1 MMKQPE
7 TAKIRNVALVAH
19 GTAGKTTLTEAMLF
33 TAGAATRLG
42 RVEDGSTITDYDE
55 DEIRRKISISTAMA
69 WCEWKGRKLNLVDT
83 PGFAAF
89 LADAKNALR
98 VVDGAVVVVGA
109 PDGVKVQT
117 EKVWSYAAAYELPRA
132 IYLSK
137 MDRERADFARAL
149 EDVQKT
155 LSPKAVPIQVPIGQE
170 AGFSGVV
177 DLVRMRA
184 LTFTPDGPGKA
195 VEGDVPKE
203 VKALAEKQRSSLIE
217 AVAEAD
223 DQLLEKY
230 LETGELTEAE
240 LIEGLVR
247 GIREQKVFPV
257 LCGAPARNIAVSTL
271 LDLIIE
277 AFPSPLDRPTVEGT
291 DPKGNGTVTRE
302 VKDDAPLSALVFK
315 TVADPYAGKVT
326 MFRVYSGSMTS
337 DSSVLNS
344 TKGMKERIGQ
354 LLLLRGK
361 QQTPVDSIGAGD
373 LGAVVKLKE
382 TGTGDTLCDE
392 KTPIK
397 LPEISFP
404 PPVISFAV
412 EPKAKGDEDKMSTAF
427 TRLREEDPTI
437 QIRYDAQTKE
447 TVVSGMGRSHVEILA
462 ERLKRKFGV
471 DVTLKTP
478 RVPYKETI
486 KTKAKEIQG
495 RHKKQT
501 GGRGQFGDCW
511 IHMEPLPRGGGFEF
525 VNQIVG
531 GVIPRNFIP
540 AVEKGIVEGMDRGPV
555 AGFPVVDF
563 KVMLYDGSTHPVDSS
578 ELAFKLAGRL
588 AFRKAVAQARP
599 ILLEPIMTVEV
610 IAPSECMGDIV
621 GDLNSKRG
629 RVLGIEAKG
638 RNQAVK
644 ANVPLAEML
653 EYDSRLRSITGDRG
667 DYTMEF
673 SHYEEVPAHIQE
685 KIVAESKPS
694 AEEEEE

>member
-1 MMKQPE
+1 MKRPE

-19 GTAGKTTLTEAMLF
+19 GGAGKTTLTEAMLF
-33 TAGAATRLG
+33 SAGATTRLG
-42 RVEDGSTITDYDE
+42 RVEDGTTVTDYDE
-55 DEIRRKISISTAMA
+55 DEVRRKISISAALA
-69 WCEWKGRKLNLVDT
+69 WCEWKGRKVNLVDT

-89 LADAKNALR
+89 LTDAKNALR

-117 EKVWSYAAAYELPRA
+117 EKVWSYAAAQELPRA
-132 IYLSK
+132 VYLSK

-149 EDVQKT
+149 EDVQKN
-155 LSPKAVPIQVPIGQE
+155 LSPKAVAVQVPIGQE
-170 AGFSGVV
+170 TGFGGVV

-184 LTFTPDGPGKA
+184 VRFATDGSGKA
-195 VEGDVPKE
+195 TEGDIPDE
-203 VKALAEKQRSSLIE
+203 VKALAETQRAALVE

-223 DQLLEKY
+223 DKLLEKY
-230 LETGELTEAE
+230 LESGELTEAE
-240 LIEGLVR
+240 VREGLAC
-247 GIREQKVFPV
+247 GIRDQKLFPV
-257 LCGAPARNIAVSTL
+257 LCGAPTRNIAVSPL
-271 LDLIIE
+271 LDLVVE
-277 AFPSPLDRPTVEGT
+277 SFPSPSERAAVQGT

-302 VKDDAPLSALVFK
+302 ARDEAPLAALVFK

-326 MFRVYSGSMTS
+326 MFRVYAGAMTS
-337 DSSVLNS
+337 DSTVLNAS
-344 TKGMKERIGQ
+344 KGGRERVGQ

-361 QQTPVDSIGAGD
+361 QQTPVESLGAGD
-373 LGAVVKLKE
+373 MGAVVKLKE

-392 KTPIK
+392 KAPVR
-397 LPEISFP
+397 LPEITFP
-404 PPVISFAV
+404 APVISFAV

-437 QIRYDAQTKE
+437 QIRYDSQTKE
-447 TVVSGMGRSHVEILA
+447 TVVSGMGRAHVEIVA

-486 KTKAKEIQG
+486 KARAREIQG

-511 IHMEPLPRGGGFEF
+511 IHMEPVPRGGGFEF
-525 VNQIVG
+525 VNQVVG
-531 GVIPRNFIP
+531 GAIPRNYIP
-540 AVEKGIVEGMDRGPV
+540 AVEKGIVEGMERGPL
-555 AGFPVVDF
+555 AGYPVVDL
-563 KVMLYDGSTHPVDSS
+563 KVTLYDGSTHTVDSS

-588 AFRKAVAQARP
+588 AFRKAMTQAKP
-599 ILLEPIMTVEV
+599 TLLEPIMTVEV
-610 IAPSECMGDIV
+610 VAPGDCMGDIV

-629 RVLGIEAKG
+629 RVLGIDAKG

-667 DYTMEF
+667 DYSMEF
-673 SHYEEVPAHIQE
+673 SHYEEAPAHIQE
-685 KIVAESKPS
+685 KVVAEAKRPV
-694 AEEEEE
+694 EEEEE

>member
-1 MMKQPE
+1 MKRPE

-19 GTAGKTTLTEAMLF
+19 GSAGKTTLTEAMLF
-33 TAGAATRLG
+33 TAGATTRLG
-42 RVEDGSTITDYDE
+42 RVEDGTTTTDFDE
-55 DEIRRKISISTAMA
+55 DEIRRKISISAAMA

-89 LADAKNALR
+89 LTDAKNALR

-117 EKVWSYAAAYELPRA
+117 EKVWSYAAAYDLPRA

-149 EDVQKT
+149 EDVQKN
-155 LSPKAVPIQVPIGQE
+155 LSPKAVPIQVPIGRE
-170 AGFSGVV
+170 AGFAGVV

-184 LTFTPDGPGKA
+184 IRFPTDGSGKA
-195 VEGDVPKE
+195 TEGDIPNE
-203 VKALAEKQRSSLIE
+203 VKSLAETQRTALVE

-223 DQLLEKY
+223 DKLLEKY

-240 LIEGLVR
+240 VQEGLAL
-247 GIREQKVFPV
+247 GIRDQKLFPV
-257 LCGAPARNIAVSTL
+257 LCGAPARNIAVSPL
-271 LDLIIE
+271 LDVVAE
-277 AFPSPLDRPTVEGT
+277 CFPSPLDRPAVEGT
-291 DPKGNGTVTRE
+291 DSKGNGTVRRE
-302 VKDDAPLSALVFK
+302 VKDEVPLAALVFK

-326 MFRVYSGSMTS
+326 MFRVYSGTMTS
-337 DSSVLNS
+337 DSTVLNP
-344 TKGMKERIGQ
+344 TKGVKERVGQ
-354 LLLLRGK
+354 ILLLRGK
-361 QQTPVDSIGAGD
+361 QQTPVESLGAGD
-373 LGAVVKLKE
+373 VGAVVKLKE

-392 KTPIK
+392 KAPIR

-437 QIRYDAQTKE
+437 QIRYDPQTKE
-447 TVVSGMGRSHVEILA
+447 TVVSGMGRAHVEILA

-486 KTKAKEIQG
+486 KTKAREVQG

-511 IHMEPLPRGGGFEF
+511 IHMEPLTRGGGFEF

-531 GVIPRNFIP
+531 GAIPRNYIP
-540 AVEKGIVEGMDRGPV
+540 AVEKGILEGMERGPM
-555 AGFPVVDF
+555 AGYPVVDLR
-563 KVMLYDGSTHPVDSS
+563 VTLYDGSTHPVDSS

-588 AFRKAVAQARP
+588 AFRKAMTQAKP
-599 ILLEPIMTVEV
+599 TLLEPIMTVEV
-610 IAPSECMGDIV
+610 IAPGDCMGDIV

-667 DYTMEF
+667 DYSMEF
-673 SHYEEVPAHIQE
+673 AHYEEAPAHIQE
-685 KIVAESKPS
+685 KVVAEAKRP
-694 AEEEEE
+694 EEEEEE

>member
-1 MMKQPE
+1 MKRPE

-19 GTAGKTTLTEAMLF
+19 GGAGKTTLTEALLF
-33 TAGAATRLG
+33 CAGATTRLG
-42 RVEDGSTITDYDE
+42 RVEDGTTTTDFDE
-55 DEIRRKISISTAMA
+55 DEIRRKISISAAMA

-89 LADAKNALR
+89 LTDAKNALR

-117 EKVWSYAAAYELPRA
+117 EKVWSYAAAQELPCA

-149 EDVQKT
+149 EDVQKN
-155 LSPKAVPIQVPIGQE
+155 LSPKAVPVQVPIGQE
-170 AGFSGVV
+170 AGFTGIV

-184 LTFTPDGPGKA
+184 FTFATDGSGKA
-195 VEGDVPKE
+195 TEGNVPDA
-203 VKALAEKQRSSLIE
+203 VKALAEKQRAALVE

-223 DQLLEKY
+223 DRLLEKY

-240 LIEGLVR
+240 VQEGLAK
-247 GIREQKVFPV
+247 GIRDQKLFPV
-257 LCGAPARNIAVSTL
+257 LCGAPSRNVAVSPL
-271 LDLIIE
+271 LDLLAE
-277 AFPSPLDRPTVEGT
+277 CFPSPLERPAVEGT
-291 DPKGNGTVTRE
+291 DLKGSGTVRRE
-302 VKDDAPLSALVFK
+302 VKDDAPPAALVFK

-326 MFRVYSGSMTS
+326 MFRVYSGTLTS
-337 DSSVLNS
+337 DSSVLNA
-344 TKGMKERIGQ
+344 TKGVKERVGQ

-361 QQTPVDSIGAGD
+361 QQTPVESVGAGD
-373 LGAVVKLKE
+373 MGVVVKLKE

-392 KTPIK
+392 KAPIR
-397 LPEISFP
+397 LPEITFP
-404 PPVISFAV
+404 APVISFAV

-437 QIRYDAQTKE
+437 QIRYDPQTKE
-447 TVVSGMGRSHVEILA
+447 TVVSGMGRAHVEIVG

-471 DVTLKTP
+471 EVTLKTP

-486 KTKAKEIQG
+486 KAKAREIQG

-511 IHMEPLPRGGGFEF
+511 IHMEPVPRSGGFEF
-525 VNQIVG
+525 VNQVVG
-531 GVIPRNFIP
+531 GAIPRNYIP
-540 AVEKGIVEGMDRGPV
+540 AVEKGILEGMDRGPV
-555 AGFPVVDF
+555 AGYPVVDLR
-563 KVMLYDGSTHPVDSS
+563 VILYDGSTHSVDSS

-588 AFRKAVAQARP
+588 AFRKAVALAKP
-599 ILLEPIMTVEV
+599 TLLEPIMTVEV
-610 IAPSECMGDIV
+610 VAPGECMGDIV

-667 DYTMEF
+667 DYSMEF

-685 KIVAESKPS
+685 KLVAEAKRPV
-694 AEEEEE
+694 EEEEE

>member
-1 MMKQPE
+1 MKRPE
-7 TAKIRNVALVAH
+7 TVKIRNVALVAH
-19 GTAGKTTLTEAMLF
+19 GSAGKTTLTEAMLF
-33 TAGAATRLG
+33 TAGATTRLG
-42 RVEDGSTITDYDE
+42 RVEDGTTTTDFDE
-55 DEIRRKISISTAMA
+55 DEIRRKISISAAMA
-69 WCEWKGRKLNLVDT
+69 WCEWKGRKFNLVDT

-89 LADAKNALR
+89 LTDAKNALR

-117 EKVWSYAAAYELPRA
+117 EKVWSYAAAYELPRV

-137 MDRERADFARAL
+137 MDRERAEFARAL
-149 EDVQKT
+149 EDVQKN
-155 LSPKAVPIQVPIGQE
+155 LSPKAVPLQVPIGQE
-170 AGFSGVV
+170 AGFVGVV

-184 LTFTPDGPGKA
+184 IRFAADSSGKA
-195 VEGDVPKE
+195 TEGDVPTE
-203 VKALAEKQRSSLIE
+203 VKSLAERQRSALVE

-223 DQLLEKY
+223 DKLLEKY
-230 LETGELTEAE
+230 LESGELTEAE
-240 LIEGLVR
+240 LKDGLAR
-247 GIREQKVFPV
+247 GIREQKLFPV
-257 LCGAPARNIAVSTL
+257 LCGAPARNIAVSPL
-271 LDLIIE
+271 LDLLVE
-277 AFPSPLDRPTVEGT
+277 TFPSPPERPAPEGT
-291 DPKGNGTVTRE
+291 DPKGNGSIKRE
-302 VKDDAPLSALVFK
+302 AKDEAPFSALVFK

-326 MFRVYSGSMTS
+326 MFRVYSGAITS

-344 TKGMKERIGQ
+344 TKGVKERIGQ

-361 QQTPVDSIGAGD
+361 QQTPVESIGAGD

-392 KTPIK
+392 KAPIR
-397 LPEISFP
+397 LPEITFP
-404 PPVISFAV
+404 SPVISFAV
-412 EPKAKGDEDKMSTAF
+412 EPKAKGDEDRMSTAF

-437 QIRYDAQTKE
+437 QIRYDPQTKE
-447 TVVSGMGRSHVEILA
+447 TVVSGMGRAHVEIVA

-486 KTKAKEIQG
+486 KARAREIQG

-511 IHMEPLPRGGGFEF
+511 IHMEPVPRGGGFEF

-531 GVIPRNFIP
+531 GAIPRNFIP
-540 AVEKGIVEGMDRGPV
+540 AVEKGVLEGMERGPM
-555 AGFPVVDF
+555 AGYPVVDF
-563 KVMLYDGSTHPVDSS
+563 KVILYDGSTHPVDSS

-588 AFRKAVAQARP
+588 AFRKAMTQARP
-599 ILLEPIMTVEV
+599 TLLEPIMTVEV
-610 IAPSECMGDIV
+610 IAPGDCMGDIV

-667 DYTMEF
+667 DYSMEF
-673 SHYEEVPAHIQE
+673 SHYEEAPAHIQE
-685 KIVAESKPS
+685 KIVAEAKRP
-694 AEEEEE
+694 EEEEEE

>member
-1 MMKQPE
+1 MKRPE

-19 GTAGKTTLTEAMLF
+19 GGAGKTTLTEAMLF
-33 TAGAATRLG
+33 TAGATTRLG
-42 RVEDGSTITDYDE
+42 RVEDGTTTTDFDE
-55 DEIRRKISISTAMA
+55 DEIRRKISISAAMA
-69 WCEWKGRKLNLVDT
+69 WCEWKGRKFNLVDA

-89 LADAKNALR
+89 LTDAKNALR

-132 IYLSK
+132 VYLSK
-137 MDRERADFARAL
+137 MDRERADFARVL
-149 EDVQKT
+149 EDVQKN

-170 AGFSGVV
+170 AGFVGVV
-177 DLVRMRA
+177 DLTRMRA
-184 LTFTPDGPGKA
+184 IRFATDGSGKA
-195 VEGDVPKE
+195 TEGDVPTE
-203 VKALAEKQRSSLIE
+203 VKSLAETQRAALVE

-223 DQLLEKY
+223 DKLLEKY
-230 LETGELTEAE
+230 LESGELTEAE
-240 LIEGLVR
+240 LKDGLAR
-247 GIREQKVFPV
+247 GIREQKLFPV
-257 LCGAPARNIAVSTL
+257 LCGAPARNIAVSPL
-271 LDLIIE
+271 LDLMVE
-277 AFPSPLDRPTVEGT
+277 AFPSPLERPAPEGT
-291 DPKGNGTVTRE
+291 DPKGEGSVKRE
-302 VKDDAPLSALVFK
+302 AKDEAPFSALVFK

-326 MFRVYSGSMTS
+326 MFRVYSGTITS
-337 DSSVLNS
+337 DSTVLNPA
-344 TKGMKERIGQ
+344 KGVKERIGQ

-361 QQTPVDSIGAGD
+361 QQTPVEAIGAGD

-392 KTPIK
+392 KAPIR

-404 PPVISFAV
+404 PPVISFAA

-437 QIRYDAQTKE
+437 QIRYDPQTKE
-447 TVVSGMGRSHVEILA
+447 TVVSGMGRAHVEIVA

-486 KTKAKEIQG
+486 KAKAREIQG

-511 IHMEPLPRGGGFEF
+511 IHMEPVPRGGGFEF

-531 GVIPRNFIP
+531 GAIPRNFIS
-540 AVEKGIVEGMDRGPV
+540 AVEKGVVEGMERGPM
-555 AGFPVVDF
+555 AGYPVVDL
-563 KVMLYDGSTHPVDSS
+563 KVILYDGSTHTVDSS

-588 AFRKAVAQARP
+588 AFRKAMTQARP
-599 ILLEPIMTVEV
+599 TLLEPIMTVEV
-610 IAPSECMGDIV
+610 IAPGECMGDIV

-667 DYTMEF
+667 DYSMEF
-673 SHYEEVPAHIQE
+673 SHYEEAPAHIQE
-685 KIVAESKPS
+685 KIVAEAKRP
-694 AEEEEE
+694 EEEEEE

>member
-1 MMKQPE
+1 M
-7 TAKIRNVALVAH
+7 ALVAH
-19 GTAGKTTLTEAMLF
+19 GSAGKTTLTEAMLF
-33 TAGAATRLG
+33 TAGATTRLG
-42 RVEDGSTITDYDE
+42 RVEDGTTTTDFDE
-55 DEIRRKISISTAMA
+55 DEIRRKISISAAMA
-69 WCEWKGRKLNLVDT
+69 WCEWKGRKFNLVDT

-89 LADAKNALR
+89 LTDAKNALR

-117 EKVWSYAAAYELPRA
+117 EKVWSYAAAYELPRV

-137 MDRERADFARAL
+137 MDRERAEFARAL
-149 EDVQKT
+149 EDVQKN
-155 LSPKAVPIQVPIGQE
+155 LSPKAVPLQVPIGQE
-170 AGFSGVV
+170 AGFVGVV

-184 LTFTPDGPGKA
+184 IRFAADGSGKA
-195 VEGDVPKE
+195 TEGDVPTE
-203 VKALAEKQRSSLIE
+203 VKSLAERQRSALVE

-223 DQLLEKY
+223 DKLLEKY
-230 LETGELTEAE
+230 LESGELTEAE
-240 LIEGLVR
+240 LKDGLAR
-247 GIREQKVFPV
+247 GIREQKLFPV
-257 LCGAPARNIAVSTL
+257 LCGAPARNIAVSPL
-271 LDLIIE
+271 LDLLVE
-277 AFPSPLDRPTVEGT
+277 TFPSPPERPAPEGT
-291 DPKGNGTVTRE
+291 DPKGNGSIKRE
-302 VKDDAPLSALVFK
+302 AKDEAPFSALVFK

-326 MFRVYSGSMTS
+326 MFRVYSGAITS

-344 TKGMKERIGQ
+344 TKGVKERVGQ

-361 QQTPVDSIGAGD
+361 QQTPVESIGAGD

-392 KTPIK
+392 KAPIR
-397 LPEISFP
+397 LPEITFP
-404 PPVISFAV
+404 SPVISFAV
-412 EPKAKGDEDKMSTAF
+412 EPKAKGDEDRMSTAF

-437 QIRYDAQTKE
+437 QIRYDPQTKE
-447 TVVSGMGRSHVEILA
+447 TVVSGMGRAHVEIVA

-486 KTKAKEIQG
+486 KARAREIQG

-511 IHMEPLPRGGGFEF
+511 IHMEPVPRGGGFEF

-531 GVIPRNFIP
+531 GAIPRNFIP
-540 AVEKGIVEGMDRGPV
+540 AVEKGVLEGMERGPM
-555 AGFPVVDF
+555 AGYPVVDF
-563 KVMLYDGSTHPVDSS
+563 KVILYDGSTHPVDSS

-588 AFRKAVAQARP
+588 AFRKAMTQARP
-599 ILLEPIMTVEV
+599 TLLEPIMTVEV
-610 IAPSECMGDIV
+610 IAPGECMGDIV

-667 DYTMEF
+667 DYSMEF
-673 SHYEEVPAHIQE
+673 SHYEEAPAHIQE
-685 KIVAESKPS
+685 KIVAEAKRP
-694 AEEEEE
+694 EEEEEE

>member
-1 MMKQPE
+1 MKRPE

-19 GTAGKTTLTEAMLF
+19 GSAGKTTLTEAMLF
-33 TAGAATRLG
+33 TAGATTRLG
-42 RVEDGSTITDYDE
+42 RVEDGTTTTDFDE
-55 DEIRRKISISTAMA
+55 DEVRRKISIGAAMA

-117 EKVWSYAAAYELPRA
+117 EKVWSYAAAYELPRV

-137 MDRERADFARAL
+137 MDRERASFARAL
-149 EDVQKT
+149 EDVQKN
-155 LSPKAVPIQVPIGQE
+155 LSSKAIPIQVPIGQE
-170 AGFSGVV
+170 AGFVGVV
-177 DLVRMRA
+177 DLTRMRA
-184 LTFTPDGPGKA
+184 IRFATDGSGKTT
-195 VEGDVPKE
+195 EGDVPNE
-203 VKALAEKQRSSLIE
+203 VKSLAETQRAALVES
-217 AVAEAD
+217 VAEAD
-223 DQLLEKY
+223 DKLLEKY
-230 LETGELTEAE
+230 LESGELTEAE
-240 LIEGLVR
+240 LKDGLAR
-247 GIREQKVFPV
+247 GIREQKLFPV
-257 LCGAPARNIAVSTL
+257 LCGAPARNIAVSPL
-271 LDLIIE
+271 LDLILE
-277 AFPSPLDRPTVEGT
+277 AFPSPLERPAPEGT
-291 DPKGNGTVTRE
+291 DAKGNGSITRE
-302 VKDDAPLSALVFK
+302 VKDEAPFSALVFK

-326 MFRVYSGSMTS
+326 MFRVYSGAITS
-337 DSSVLNS
+337 DSTVLNA

-361 QQTPVDSIGAGD
+361 QQTPVESIGAGD

-392 KTPIK
+392 KAPIR
-397 LPEISFP
+397 LPEITFP

-437 QIRYDAQTKE
+437 QIRYDPQTKE
-447 TVVSGMGRSHVEILA
+447 TVVSGMGRAHVEIVA

-486 KTKAKEIQG
+486 KAKAREIQG

-511 IHMEPLPRGGGFEF
+511 IHMEPVPRGGGFEF
-525 VNQIVG
+525 VNQVVG
-531 GVIPRNFIP
+531 GAIPRNFIP
-540 AVEKGIVEGMDRGPV
+540 AVEKGIVEGMERGPM
-555 AGFPVVDF
+555 AGYPVVDF
-563 KVMLYDGSTHPVDSS
+563 KVILYDGSTHPVDSS

-588 AFRKAVAQARP
+588 AFRKAMAQAKP
-599 ILLEPIMTVEV
+599 TLLEPIMTVEV
-610 IAPSECMGDIV
+610 IAPGECMGDIV

-667 DYTMEF
+667 DYSMEF
-673 SHYEEVPAHIQE
+673 SHYEEAPAHVQE
-685 KIVAESKPS
+685 KIVAEAKRP
-694 AEEEEE
+694 EEEEEE

>member
-1 MMKQPE
+1 MKRPE

-19 GTAGKTTLTEAMLF
+19 GGAGKTTLTEALLF
-33 TAGAATRLG
+33 CAGATTRLG
-42 RVEDGSTITDYDE
+42 RVEDGTTTTDFDE
-55 DEIRRKISISTAMA
+55 DEIRRKISISAAMA
-69 WCEWKGRKLNLVDT
+69 WCEWKGRKVNLVDT

-89 LADAKNALR
+89 LTDAKNALR

-117 EKVWSYAAAYELPRA
+117 EKVWSIAAAQDLPRV

-149 EDVQKT
+149 EDVQKN
-155 LSPKAVPIQVPIGQE
+155 LSPKAVPVQVPIGQE
-170 AGFSGVV
+170 AGFTGVV

-184 LTFTPDGPGKA
+184 FTFATDGSGKA
-195 VEGDVPKE
+195 TEGSVPDA
-203 VKALAEKQRSSLIE
+203 VKALAEKQRAALVE

-223 DQLLEKY
+223 DRLLEKY

-240 LIEGLVR
+240 VQEGLAK
-247 GIREQKVFPV
+247 GIRDEKLFPV
-257 LCGAPARNIAVSTL
+257 LCGAPSRNVAVAPL
-271 LDLIIE
+271 LDLLAE
-277 AFPSPLDRPTVEGT
+277 CFPCPTERPVVEGT
-291 DPKGNGTVTRE
+291 DPKGNGTVRRE
-302 VKDDAPLSALVFK
+302 VKDDAPLAALVFK

-326 MFRVYSGSMTS
+326 MFRVYSGTLTS
-337 DSSVLNS
+337 DSSVLNA
-344 TKGMKERIGQ
+344 TKGVKERVGQ

-361 QQTPVDSIGAGD
+361 QQTPVESVGAGD
-373 LGAVVKLKE
+373 MGAVVKLKE

-392 KTPIK
+392 KAPIR
-397 LPEISFP
+397 LPEITFP
-404 PPVISFAV
+404 APVISFAV

-437 QIRYDAQTKE
+437 QIRYDPQTRE
-447 TVVSGMGRSHVEILA
+447 TVVSGMGRAHVEIVG

-471 DVTLKTP
+471 EVTLKTP

-486 KTKAKEIQG
+486 KAKAREIQG

-511 IHMEPLPRGGGFEF
+511 IHMEPVPRSGGFEF
-525 VNQIVG
+525 VNQVVG
-531 GVIPRNFIP
+531 GAIPRNYIP
-540 AVEKGIVEGMDRGPV
+540 AVEKGILEGMERGPV
-555 AGFPVVDF
+555 AGYPVVDLR
-563 KVMLYDGSTHPVDSS
+563 VILYDGSTHAVDSS

-588 AFRKAVAQARP
+588 AFRKAMTQAKP
-599 ILLEPIMTVEV
+599 TLLEPIMTVEV
-610 IAPSECMGDIV
+610 IAPGECMGDIV

-644 ANVPLAEML
+644 ANVPLSEML

-667 DYTMEF
+667 DYSMEF
-673 SHYEEVPAHIQE
+673 SHYEEVPAHLQE
-685 KIVAESKPS
+685 KIVAEAKRPV
-694 AEEEEE
+694 EEEEE

>member
-1 MMKQPE
+1 MKRPE

-19 GTAGKTTLTEAMLF
+19 GSAGKTTLTEAMLF
-33 TAGAATRLG
+33 TAGAMTRLG
-42 RVEDGSTITDYDE
+42 RVEDGTTTTDFDE
-55 DEIRRKISISTAMA
+55 DEIRRKISISAAMA
-69 WCEWKGRKLNLVDT
+69 WCEWKGRKFNLVDT

-89 LADAKNALR
+89 LTDAKNALR

-117 EKVWSYAAAYELPRA
+117 EKVWSYAAAYELPRV

-137 MDRERADFARAL
+137 MDRERAEFARAL
-149 EDVQKT
+149 EDVQKN
-155 LSPKAVPIQVPIGQE
+155 LSPKAVPLQVPIGQE
-170 AGFSGVV
+170 AGFVGVV

-184 LTFTPDGPGKA
+184 IRFATDGSGKPT
-195 VEGDVPKE
+195 EGDVPTE
-203 VKALAEKQRSSLIE
+203 VKSLAERQRSALVE

-223 DQLLEKY
+223 DKLLEKY
-230 LETGELTEAE
+230 LESGELTEAE
-240 LIEGLVR
+240 LKDGLAR
-247 GIREQKVFPV
+247 GIREQKLFPV
-257 LCGAPARNIAVSTL
+257 LCGAPARNIAVSPL
-271 LDLIIE
+271 LDLLVE
-277 AFPSPLDRPTVEGT
+277 TFPSPPERPAPEGT
-291 DPKGNGTVTRE
+291 DPKGNGSIKRE
-302 VKDDAPLSALVFK
+302 AKDEAPFSALVFK

-326 MFRVYSGSMTS
+326 MFRVYSGAITS

-344 TKGMKERIGQ
+344 TKGVKERIGQ
-354 LLLLRGK
+354 LFLLRGK
-361 QQTPVDSIGAGD
+361 QQTPVESIGAGD

-392 KTPIK
+392 KAPIR
-397 LPEISFP
+397 LPEITFP
-404 PPVISFAV
+404 SPVISFAV
-412 EPKAKGDEDKMSTAF
+412 EPKAKGDEDRMSTAF

-437 QIRYDAQTKE
+437 QIRYDPQTKE
-447 TVVSGMGRSHVEILA
+447 TVVSGMGRAHVEIVA

-486 KTKAKEIQG
+486 KARAREIQG

-511 IHMEPLPRGGGFEF
+511 IHMEPVPRGGGFEF

-531 GVIPRNFIP
+531 GAIPRNFIP
-540 AVEKGIVEGMDRGPV
+540 AVEKGVLEGMERGPM
-555 AGFPVVDF
+555 AGYPVVDF
-563 KVMLYDGSTHPVDSS
+563 KVILYDGSTHPVDSS

-588 AFRKAVAQARP
+588 AFRKAMTQARP
-599 ILLEPIMTVEV
+599 TLLEPIMTVEV
-610 IAPSECMGDIV
+610 IAPGECMGDIV

-667 DYTMEF
+667 DYSMEF
-673 SHYEEVPAHIQE
+673 SHYEEAPAHIQE
-685 KIVAESKPS
+685 KIVAEAKRP
-694 AEEEEE
+694 EEEEEE